1 MLTDPQFLDAT
12 SDLQRLAILQAAEE
26 QGTYVSPLTADCF
39 KDATEDIQRLEILR
53 AIQGITG
60 GGGGGSNA
68 IYYFNR
74 SNPSSIAGYYE
85 VSRNLVIGAGTT
97 LTATGAGTQ
106 LVGSFATVS
115 SDPNVTTIPAG
126 NWNFE
131 NYVSMS
137 SNGGTPKIY
146 GEIYVRNLAGT
157 ETLIGTNISNP
168 HPITE
173 GTLNELYLWGIPVP
187 TTVVLATDRIVVK
200 FYALDLTGRTMT
212 MHFEDA
218 NVAQV
223 TTSLSSAAIM
233 TPVYQSTY
241 YKSVD
246 QNLINGSTDITFDV
260 NATWNNGGGYITHTS
275 GSTDFTVVQAGLYQ
289 LEWNA
294 SINANGATW
303 NNSLNKTISINIT
316 RSPELEQLVIGQS
329 AIMAISQNYSQS
341 ICSTIKLEVNDVIN
355 LQTFLAFATTTPF
368 VQGIQNTYDLN
379 TWFSWRFIS

>member
-60 GGGGGSNA
+60 GGGGGGNA
-68 IYYFNR
+68 VYYFNR
-74 SNPSSIAGYYE
+74 SNSSSIAGYYE
-85 VSRNLVIGAGTT
+85 MSRNLVIGAGTT

-168 HPITE
+168 APITE
-173 GTLNELYLWGIPVP
+173 GTLNELYLWSIPVP

-241 YKSVD
+241 YKSVA

-260 NATWNNGGGYITHTS
+260 NATWNNGGGYITHTL
-275 GSTDFTVVQAGLYQ
+275 GSTDFTVVQSGLYQ

-294 SINANGATW
+294 SIAANGATW
-303 NNSLNKTISINIT
+303 NTATNKVISVDIT
-316 RSPELEQLVIGQS
+316 RSPVAEQIVIGQT
-329 AIMAISQNYSQS
+329 AFTATTTNYTQS
-341 ICSTIKLEVNDVIN
+341 LCSTFRLQAGDVIN
-355 LQTFLAFATTTPF
+355 LRIQGNYAGATPTA
-368 VQGIQNTYDLN
+368 QGVQNTYDLN